1 MLLASSR
8 FILFFDSELSNGEMV
23 LLPSPFFFSSA
34 PVFTPVKPLSDPEA
48 KAGLF

>member
-23 LLPSPFFFSSA
+23 LLPSPFFSSA
-34 PVFTPVKPLSDPEA
+34 AVFTPVKPLSDPEA